1 MVHGAGTLGARAE
14 TKFGWGAMMKL
25 DDLCEETIKEVRGC
39 LGCAAVDLETGLPL
53 AMKVVPGSLLTPSAM
68 EAFAVASVDYFTNRT
83 IWQLELEMS
92 GGDAAGGPPESFVR
106 EIQTATEDTYHFM
119 AVVPGWE
126 GTLLILITDKTTN
139 LGMGWVSMRQALE
152 RIGELREQE
161 QREVPP
167 AAALQPQPAPSPAP
181 TRPPP
186 AAALQ
191 GIGGEDGGTNG
202 SNGLGRAAPASAPEH
217 SAPQEADPE
226 PHADSRQPPLRTP
239 DLPSPQWRGGVRRRG
254 PLHRV

>member
-1 MVHGAGTLGARAE
+1 
-14 TKFGWGAMMKL
+14 MKL
-25 DDLCEETIKEVRGC
+25 DDLCGETLKEVRGC

-53 AMKVVPGSLLTPSAM
+53 AMQVVPGSLLTPSAM

-92 GGDAAGGPPESFVR
+92 GGAAASGPPESFVR
-106 EIQTATEDTYHFM
+106 EIQTATEATYHFM

-152 RIGELREQE
+152 RIRELREQE
-161 QREVPP
+161 RREAPP
-167 AAALQPQPAPSPAP
+167 AVAMHPQPAPFQAPSRPAP
-181 TRPPP
+181 
-186 AAALQ
+186 ADALP
-191 GIGGEDGGTNG
+191 GMGGEAADRGGFDRGVDQGVNEVGADGGTQG
-202 SNGLGRAAPASAPEH
+202 DDGLSRPVPASAPEH
-217 SAPQEADPE
+217 SAPQEADPGSN
-226 PHADSRQPPLRTP
+226 ADQRQPPLRTP
-239 DLPSPQWRGGVRRRG
+239 DLPNPQWRGGVRRRG